1 MSKKYHLTPDQAAF
15 VHLIN
20 SAFAGIDFSID
31 LAVNP
36 PAGVKKISKKDLVKA
51 IKATLAQTNQAL
63 TSEYIRGELVKEG
76 ILEDGGQE
84 LCTFDPTDGNKDQ
97 NAVVY
102 TPEELRAI
110 RLEQEKAKW
119 DNKVSG
125 K

>member
-36 PAGVKKISKKDLVKA
+36 PAGVKKISKKALIGA

-84 LCTFDPTDGNKDQ
+84 LCVFDPSDANKDQ
-97 NAVVY
+97 DTEVF
-102 TPEELRAI
+102 TPEDLQAL
-110 RLEQEKAKW
+110 RLENEKATWK
-119 DNKVSG
+119 NNVKG

>member
-36 PAGVKKISKKDLVKA
+36 PAGVKKISKKALIEA

-76 ILEDGGQE
+76 ILEDGQWNI
-84 LCTFDPTDGNKDQ
+84 LH
-97 NAVVY
+97 
-102 TPEELRAI
+102 RAFEGD
-110 RLEQEKAKW
+110 LEWRGMEAQSEAEHIKQLWRSAYA
-119 DNKVSG
+119 
-125 K
+125 

>member
-1 MSKKYHLTPDQAAF
+1 MSKEYHLTPDQAAF
-15 VHLIN
+15 VHLVN

-36 PAGVKKISKKDLVKA
+36 PAGVKKIGKKDLVKA
-51 IKATLAQTNQAL
+51 IKATLAETNQAL
-63 TSEYIRGELVKEG
+63 VSEYIRGELVKEG

-84 LCTFDPTDGNKDQ
+84 LCTFDPTGDNKDQ

-102 TPEELRAI
+102 TPEDLKAI
-110 RLEQEKAKW
+110 RLEQEQAKW
-119 DNKVSG
+119 DNKVQG

>member
-36 PAGVKKISKKDLVKA
+36 PAGVKKISKKALIEA

-84 LCTFDPTDGNKDQ
+84 LCVFDPSDANKDQ
-97 NAVVY
+97 DTEVF
-102 TPEELRAI
+102 TPEDLQAL
-110 RLEQEKAKW
+110 RLENEKATWK
-119 DNKVSG
+119 NKVKG

>member
-1 MSKKYHLTPDQAAF
+1 MSKQYHLTPDQDAF
-15 VHLIN
+15 VHLLN

-51 IKATLAQTNQAL
+51 LKATLAQTNQAL
-63 TSEYIRGELVKEG
+63 VSEYIRGELVKEG
-76 ILEDGGQE
+76 VLEDGGSE
-84 LCTFDPTDGNKDQ
+84 LCTYDPTDANKDK

-102 TPEELRAI
+102 TQDEILAI
-110 RLEQEKAKW
+110 RMENSKADW
-119 DNKVSG
+119 ENKVEG

>member
-1 MSKKYHLTPDQAAF
+1 MSKKYHLTPDQASF

-36 PAGVKKISKKDLVKA
+36 PAGVKKIGKKDLVKA

-84 LCTFDPTDGNKDQ
+84 LCVFDPSDDNKDQ
-97 NAVVY
+97 NAEVF
-102 TPEELRAI
+102 TLEDLQAI
-110 RLEQEKAKW
+110 RLEQEQAKW
-119 DNKVSG
+119 DNKVQG

>member
-36 PAGVKKISKKDLVKA
+36 PAGVKKISKKALIEA

-84 LCTFDPTDGNKDQ
+84 LCVFDPSDANKDQ
-97 NAVVY
+97 DTEVF
-102 TPEELRAI
+102 TPEDLQALR
-110 RLEQEKAKW
+110 LDKAKATW
-119 DNKVSG
+119 KNKVKG

>member
-1 MSKKYHLTPDQAAF
+1 MSKEYHLTPDQAAF

-20 SAFAGIDFSID
+20 SAFAGLDFSID

-51 IKATLAQTNQAL
+51 LKATLAQTNQAL

-84 LCTFDPTDGNKDQ
+84 LCTFDPTDSNKDQ

-102 TPEELRAI
+102 TTEELQAI

-119 DNKVSG
+119 ENKVSG

>member
-36 PAGVKKISKKDLVKA
+36 PAGVKKIGKKDLIKA

-84 LCTFDPTDGNKDQ
+84 LCVFDPSDDNKDQ
-97 NAVVY
+97 DAEVY
-102 TPEELRAI
+102 TPEDLQALRE
-110 RLEQEKAKW
+110 EQTRADWE
-119 DNKVSG
+119 NKVQG

>member
-1 MSKKYHLTPDQAAF
+1 MSKEYHLTQDQDAF

-20 SAFAGIDFSID
+20 SAFAGLALSID
-31 LAVNP
+31 LAANP
-36 PAGVKKISKKDLVKA
+36 PAGVRKISKKDLVKS

-76 ILEDGGQE
+76 VLEDGGQE
-84 LCTFDPTDGNKDQ
+84 LCTYDPSTDNKDH

-102 TPEELRAI
+102 TPEELVAI
-110 RLEQEKAKW
+110 RAEQAKGTW
-119 DNKVSG
+119 ENNVKG